1 MIFEYQKFLS
11 FSISKDVW
19 CFWIYIYITCI
30 FEWHRELHGIGKQS
44 TCSMCSL
51 LRLVTSSCV

>member
-19 CFWIYIYITCI
+19 CFWIYIYI
-30 FEWHRELHGIGKQS
+30 LHVFLNG
-44 TCSMCSL
+44 TENCM
-51 LRLVTSSCV
+51 V